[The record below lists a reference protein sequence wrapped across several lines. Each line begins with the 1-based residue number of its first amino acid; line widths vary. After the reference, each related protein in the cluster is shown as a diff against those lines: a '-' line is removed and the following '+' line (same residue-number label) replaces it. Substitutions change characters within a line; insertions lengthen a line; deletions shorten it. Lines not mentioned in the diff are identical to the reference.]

1 VLGKAKKDQSMDNN
15 IEQRVKKIV
24 AENLGVSEAE
34 VKNESSFQE
43 DLGADSLDIVE
54 LVMALEEAFGC
65 EIPDEE
71 AEKITTVQQ
80 AIDFVGAHL
89 N

>member
-1 VLGKAKKDQSMDNN
+1 MES

-24 AENLGVSEAE
+24 AEQLGV
-34 VKNESSFQE
+34 NEPRSRRILFLD
-43 DLGADSLDIVE
+43 DLGADSLDMVE
-54 LVMALEEAFGC
+54 LVMALEDEFET

-80 AIDFVGAHL
+80 AIDYINSNGKQ
-89 N
+89 

>member
-1 VLGKAKKDQSMDNN
+1 MENN

-24 AENLGVSEAE
+24 AEQLGVSEAE

-43 DLGADSLDIVE
+43 DLGADSLDTVE

-80 AIDFVGAHL
+80 AIDFVSAHL

>member
-1 VLGKAKKDQSMDNN
+1 MDNN

-24 AENLGVSEAE
+24 AEQLGVSEAE

-43 DLGADSLDIVE
+43 DLGADSLDTVE
-54 LVMALEEAFGC
+54 LVMALEDAFDC

-71 AEKITTVQQ
+71 AEKIQTVQIGR
-80 AIDFVGAHL
+80 ASCRERV
-89 N
+89 